1 VRAHP
6 KRRGAAGLSLIELMI
21 ALAIGS
27 LLILALVEVFAAS
40 RAAYMLAT
48 GLARTQENGRFAIDI
63 LQRDLRMAGHAG
75 CVNDQARFLP
85 ANVTASRP
93 ALISTFLTD
102 DQQFNGDY
110 AAVGSPGLRFD
121 MSITGYE
128 AVNTASGDT
137 VSIPATP
144 VVAGQGAWTG
154 MPGNLFAAFPSAAN
168 APGRPVTNSDVLVLR
183 FFAPTGVQVEQFI
196 PGNPATIRFPP
207 AQQAR
212 LTEGLSNP
220 GLFAIADC
228 MQAAVFQASNTPFTA
243 APSPAGTITV
253 ATGGLNASSF
263 FATPPFTSGQA
274 MLYRAES
281 VIYYVGINGNGNP
294 SLYRIRFAAPPG
306 SAAVTAM
313 APEELVEGIESL
325 QLEFG
330 QDSNTSAAQTPT
342 GNIASSVVASGV
354 QPAGDPETAWRRVGM
369 VRVGLLARSTEPA
382 SAEQRNTGEGTTR
395 LSAVGVV
402 FNPPDDTR
410 YRAVYEDTV
419 ALRNRLFGN

>member
-1 VRAHP
+1 MRAHP
-6 KRRGAAGLSLIELMI
+6 KRRGAAGLSLIELMV

-27 LLILALVEVFAAS
+27 LLIIALVEVFAAS
-40 RAAYMLAT
+40 RAAYMLSA

-63 LQRDLRMAGHAG
+63 LQRDLRMVGHAG

-85 ANVTASRP
+85 GNVTASRP

-102 DQQFNGDY
+102 AQQFDGNY
-110 AAVGSPGLRFD
+110 AAVAAPGLRFD
-121 MSITGYE
+121 VSITGYE
-128 AVNTASGDT
+128 AVNTASGNAVALPET
-137 VSIPATP
+137 PAIAAQT
-144 VVAGQGAWTG
+144 AWTG
-154 MPGNLFAAFPSAAN
+154 MPANLYAAFPTGAN
-168 APGRPVTNSDVLVLR
+168 AAGRPVANSDVLVLR
-183 FFAPTGVQVEQFI
+183 FFAPTGVQVDEFV
-196 PGNPATIRFPP
+196 PGNPATIRFPA

-212 LTEGLSNP
+212 LTEGLANP

-228 MQAAVFQASNTPFTA
+228 MQAAVFQATNTPFTA
-243 APSPAGTITV
+243 SPSAAGTITV

-263 FATPPFTSGQA
+263 FATPPFTAGQA

-281 VIYYVGINGNGNP
+281 LVYYVGLNGNGNP
-294 SLYRIRFAAPPG
+294 SLYRIRFTATPSA
-306 SAAVTAM
+306 AAVTAM

-330 QDSNTSAAQTPT
+330 QDSNTAATQTPT
-342 GNIASSVVASGV
+342 GNIGSSVVASGV

-382 SAEQRNTGEGTTR
+382 AAEQRSDAANATR

-402 FNPPDDTR
+402 FTPPDDTR